1 MVVQRTFPAL
11 DVTVLERHHSLR
23 RNQAS
28 EGRVRVASSSHEPEN
43 ASSSHEPENDGLQDI
58 RDKARRIH

>member
-1 MVVQRTFPAL
+1 MAVQRTFRAL
-11 DVTVLERHHSLR
+11 DVTVLESHHSLR
-23 RNQAS
+23 RNQAR
-28 EGRVRVASSSHEPEN
+28 EGRVRV